1 MLFGAGGTIASDMP
15 FRPDIVVVAQ
25 GSPSRILLVVETKLR
40 DGSDSSME
48 SQLKR
53 YMLYMSCPVGL
64 LVTPTHV
71 SVYRDT
77 YTRRSEDSI
86 ERMGPYPVPSNWI
99 VSRVVTGSTARESDF
114 EKAVRSWLEQMGV
127 SGTVKG
133 FPQDAN
139 DAFDSYVIPALSG
152 GVIRGSGPPSV

>member
-1 MLFGAGGTIASDMP
+1 MLFAARGNIASGMP
-15 FRPDIVVVAQ
+15 FRPDIVVVAP

-40 DGSDSSME
+40 DGGDGSME

-99 VSRVVTGSTARESDF
+99 VSRVVTSSTAESQISRKLLD
-114 EKAVRSWLEQMGV
+114 
-127 SGTVKG
+127 
-133 FPQDAN
+133 
-139 DAFDSYVIPALSG
+139 
-152 GVIRGSGPPSV
+152 RG